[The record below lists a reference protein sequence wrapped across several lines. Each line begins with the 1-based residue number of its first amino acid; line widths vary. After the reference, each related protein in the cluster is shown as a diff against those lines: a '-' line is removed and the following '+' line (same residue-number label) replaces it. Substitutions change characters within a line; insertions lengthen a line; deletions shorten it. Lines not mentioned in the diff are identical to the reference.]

1 MPDEIKP
8 DPKQAS
14 TQDAQLAAEGM
25 TSGQEPMQNVDID
38 KDYEASKQYSVSDV
52 DRTGQ
57 GASAAQ
63 AATQPEFKISEQQ
76 GTSTTGATTGNP
88 KDYMEM
94 AKDVQPENESATNVN
109 DDLIKKA
116 LDKGQPGK

>member
-14 TQDAQLAAEGM
+14 TQDAQLAAEDMATGK
-25 TSGQEPMQNVDID
+25 EPLQNVDLD

-57 GASAAQ
+57 GAAAAQ
-63 AATQPEFKISEQQ
+63 AATQPEFKMSEPQ
-76 GTSTTGATTGNP
+76 GTSTAGATTGNP

-94 AKDVQPENESATNVN
+94 AKDVQPESEAATNVN

-116 LDKGQPGK
+116 LEKGQPGK